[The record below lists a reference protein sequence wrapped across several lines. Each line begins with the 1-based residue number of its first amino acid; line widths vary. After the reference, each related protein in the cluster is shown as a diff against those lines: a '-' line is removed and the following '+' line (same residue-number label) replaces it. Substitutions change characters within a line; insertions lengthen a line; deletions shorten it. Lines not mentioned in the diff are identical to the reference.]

1 MELIV
6 SGKLFIIE
14 ENMRMF
20 FSFNFIYII
29 SINFLNEDDCDEMF
43 CELLRVFILIFYFFD
58 NL

>member
-29 SINFLNEDDCDEMF
+29 SINFLNEDDCGEMF

-58 NL
+58 DL